1 MAHIGA
7 EALRAQVRAMD
18 YVHGTPAQVVLWRED
33 VAESRA
39 SLLIEDMIP
48 TDDEDAMFAMLLEEG
63 MPPDLMPSIILT
75 LYSPTAPGLADAAP

>member
-1 MAHIGA
+1 
-7 EALRAQVRAMD
+7 MD
-18 YVHGTPAQVVLWRED
+18 YMHGTPAQVVLWHED

-39 SLLIEDMIP
+39 NLVIEDMIP

-75 LYSPTAPGLADAAP
+75 L